1 MKQILLW
8 LLLQQQKFLFQNAE
22 EEAKAFLEKDEDFNK
37 LDEHEHATRIII
49 KLSVNKMV
57 EETIQKFKEEINKPK

>member
-1 MKQILLW
+1 M
-8 LLLQQQKFLFQNAE
+8 LLQQQKFLFQNAE
-22 EEAKAFLEKDEDFNK
+22 EEAKAFLEKDEDLNK

>member
-1 MKQILLW
+1 M
-8 LLLQQQKFLFQNAE
+8 LLQQQKFLFQNAE

-37 LDEHEHATRIII
+37 LDEHAKRIII